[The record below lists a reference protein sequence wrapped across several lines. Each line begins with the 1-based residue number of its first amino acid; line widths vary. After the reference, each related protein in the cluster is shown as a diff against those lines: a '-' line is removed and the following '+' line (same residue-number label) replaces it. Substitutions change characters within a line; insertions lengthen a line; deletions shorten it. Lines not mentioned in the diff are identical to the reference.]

1 MKKKYILV
9 SFPESQVIINHP
21 RFNECR
27 LVDSGDDNDES
38 GTYAVPEDLYEDVY
52 GKKEF
57 AIGDIFSFGLKRIKV
72 VISDSCDNCIF
83 HHRSVC
89 VNLHNYIGPCLNENR
104 TDNTSV
110 SFVEYKE

>member
-9 SFPESQVIINHP
+9 DFPDSKTIINHP
-21 RFNECR
+21 RFNECH
-27 LVDSGDDNDES
+27 LINSDDNSES
-38 GTYAVPEDLYEDVY
+38 GTYAVPEDLYEEVY

-57 AIGDIFSFGLKRIKV
+57 AVGDIFSFGLKKIKV
-72 VISDSCDNCIF
+72 IVNDSCDDCIF
-83 HHRSVC
+83 YNRAVC
-89 VNLHNYIGPCLNENR
+89 INLHNYIGPCLNGNR